1 MPIEVTFAEVQEHL
15 AAFLDKA
22 VEDKEV
28 IIVRRDNA
36 GDAAIIAASE
46 LWSLM
51 ETVHLFSSPRNAQ
64 RLLSALD
71 RALKG
76 EGQQISLEQLRQEVG
91 LDEEVNGD
99 VSKWIK

>member
-1 MPIEVTFAEVQEHL
+1 MPIEITFAEAQEHL
-15 AAFLDKA
+15 AFFLDKV

-28 IIVRRDNA
+28 IIVRRGKS
-36 GDAAIIAASE
+36 GDAAIIAADE

-76 EGQQISLEQLRQEVG
+76 EGQEMSLVQLRQTMG
-91 LDEEVNGD
+91 LDD
-99 VSKWIK
+99 VETYG